1 MYFAVHAVA
10 TAIETIYLV
19 FGCLLGG
26 GLFIF
31 RPLALVVTVVGH
43 FVWSMVA
50 FAALQDLLTI
60 ARLQEEF
67 EERRRRM
74 AMMVI
79 NGANSSSGG
88 SSSFRIASQ
97 QQIEAKKAV
106 VKKRDDDLIA

>member
-74 AMMVI
+74 AMMMV
-79 NGANSSSGG
+79 NGANSSSG

-106 VKKRDDDLIA
+106 LVKKEDDLIA